1 MVKHT
6 AGGMNRF
13 IARHKKLLILFLL
26 FTILFWLITV
36 QVKNG
41 RFPFL
46 EKPVLAVSSFFE
58 RIITWPFNTVASIGK
73 GYVFLIGTERE
84 NRRLKEEIDR
94 LTIENAVTNE
104 LLLEN
109 ERLREALN
117 FKKLNPPSSVVVQV
131 IGKELSPA
139 SSTITINKGS
149 DDGIRKGMAVITP
162 AGVAGKVQAVLANT
176 SKVIL
181 LTDPGSA
188 LAVRVQRNREDGL
201 LEGKLVNCA
210 LKYVSY
216 YADIQEGDLL
226 VTSGLDGIYPKG
238 LAAATVVKVSKH
250 EATAFQTVVA
260 EPAVRFPRME
270 EALVLLK

>member
-1 MVKHT
+1 MGKET

-149 DDGIRKGMAVITP
+149 DDGIGKDMAVITP

-238 LAAATVVKVSKH
+238 LAVARVVKVSKH
-250 EATAFQTVVA
+250 EAIAFQTVVA
-260 EPAVRFPRME
+260 EPAVRFPRLE